1 MTRIRKPKSKR
12 KSMHCGRTS
21 LARAAALVLLLSLLV
36 LNGCAKSPWTSVLE
50 GEQRTGLVAAFADFI
65 DSQNQCTPS
74 WDAQVTIA
82 WTSAVRNYSFDAYC
96 RMLEPSYLRVIVSN
110 PLGQP
115 LKIIG
120 INSTTYQAIDTV
132 QRSTV
137 TGSLRSWAVRHDLP
151 LNLVHG
157 SWLDWLGGRSSA
169 AAEQIGE
176 IRLDSE
182 HRGAWFNIHV
192 ADTETLEEY
201 ILFNRENG
209 KIVERI
215 LIDEHG
221 QVFATLEYLEWQEVD
236 GCLYPVTL
244 VIGELPLGGRAELRF
259 SDIRQSSFEPADF
272 NIYSPRGFSR
282 TWLP

>member
-12 KSMHCGRTS
+12 KSMHCGKTS
-21 LARAAALVLLLSLLV
+21 LARAAALVLLLSFMV

-50 GEQRTGLVAAFADFI
+50 GEQRTGLEAAFADFI

-74 WDAQVTIA
+74 WDAEVAIA
-82 WTSAVRNYSFDAYC
+82 WTSVVRNYSFDAYC
-96 RMLEPSYLRVIVSN
+96 RMLEPSYLRVVVSN

-120 INSTTYQAIDTV
+120 INGTTYQAIDTV

-157 SWLDWLGGRSSA
+157 RWLDWLGGRSSA
-169 AAEQIGE
+169 ATEQIGE

-182 HRGAWFNIHV
+182 HRGAWFNIYV

-201 ILFNRENG
+201 ILFDRENG

-259 SDIRQSSFEPADF
+259 SDIRQSSFEAADF

>member
-1 MTRIRKPKSKR
+1 MDFS
-12 KSMHCGRTS
+12 
-21 LARAAALVLLLSLLV
+21 RAQLFLRRLL
-36 LNGCAKSPWTSVLE
+36 PE
-50 GEQRTGLVAAFADFI
+50 
-65 DSQNQCTPS
+65 
-74 WDAQVTIA
+74 
-82 WTSAVRNYSFDAYC
+82 
-96 RMLEPSYLRVIVSN
+96 
-110 PLGQP
+110 
-115 LKIIG
+115 
-120 INSTTYQAIDTV
+120 AIDTV

-137 TGSLRSWAVRHDLP
+137 TGSVRSWAVRHDLP